1 METSLATVHGQLT
14 EILAAIKAA
23 APAGARI
30 VGVGHYD
37 PYLGDYLRG
46 EGGEDFA
53 VASLDVMERLDAT
66 LRADYGAAGVP
77 IADVSSA
84 FDLGDRRDVRWSG
97 LPTVPT
103 DVART
108 CALTW
113 MCSRGPFGH
122 NVHPDDRGY
131 HAIASAI
138 AAAVAGSSGKPV
150 AESSGKVA
158 ANA

>member
-1 METSLATVHGQLT
+1 M
-14 EILAAIKAA
+14 
-23 APAGARI
+23 
-30 VGVGHYD
+30 
-37 PYLGDYLRG
+37 
-46 EGGEDFA
+46 
-53 VASLDVMERLDAT
+53 
-66 LRADYGAAGVP
+66 
-77 IADVSSA
+77 
-84 FDLGDRRDVRWSG
+84 RWSG

-113 MCSRGPFGH
+113 MCSRAPFWH

-131 HAIASAI
+131 RAIASAI

-150 AESSGKVA
+150 AGSSGKPS

>member
-1 METSLATVHGQLT
+1 M
-14 EILAAIKAA
+14 
-23 APAGARI
+23 
-30 VGVGHYD
+30 
-37 PYLGDYLRG
+37 
-46 EGGEDFA
+46 
-53 VASLDVMERLDAT
+53 ASLTVMERLDAT
-66 LRADYGAAGVP
+66 LRVDYAAAGVP

-113 MCSRGPFGH
+113 MCNRKPFGH

-131 HAIASAI
+131 RAIASAI
-138 AAAVAGSSGKPV
+138 ADAVAGSSGKP
-150 AESSGKVA
+150 A
-158 ANA
+158 AST